1 MFLWIFLGPD
11 NCLFPPT
18 VYWGLKRIFER
29 FSTISTQFS
38 TVERENSVESRSNW
52 GAAHAQKHRFP
63 QAHSGRTA
71 SFADLRSGRAYG
83 GHTVPLAPTARATAA
98 NGNDCILRSTG
109 KSPTKARWKFY
120 VPSTGS
126 VLQKQAEK
134 YIRLQVPSLRHEQ
147 ARSGRTASFAPTAG
161 ATAASG
167 NDCIL
172 RSTGKS
178 PIKARWKFYVP
189 STGGV
194 LQKQAE
200 KYIRLQVPS
209 LRHEQARSGRTASFA
224 PTAGAAAANRSDC
237 ILRSTGESPTEAD
250 GKSPTHREY
259 SAKAGGKVCK
269 MGNPFP
275 AA

>member
-18 VYWGLKRIFER
+18 VYWGLKRVFER

-63 QAHSGRTA
+63 QAHSGHTVP
-71 SFADLRSGRAYG
+71 FADLRSGRAYG
-83 GHTVPLAPTARATAA
+83 GRTASSAPTARATAA

-109 KSPTKARWKFY
+109 ESPTEADGKPYCPPTGSTPQRPGTQCLSRTSGQDAPTARATAANGNDCILRSTGESPTETDGTFF
-120 VPSTGS
+120 VPYTGS

-147 ARSGRTASFAPTAG
+147 ARSGRTASFAPTA
-161 ATAASG
+161 
-167 NDCIL
+167 
-172 RSTGKS
+172 R
-178 PIKARWKFYVP
+178 
-189 STGGV
+189 
-194 LQKQAE
+194 
-200 KYIRLQVPS
+200 
-209 LRHEQARSGRTASFA
+209 
-224 PTAGAAAANRSDC
+224 AAAANRSDG

>member
-1 MFLWIFLGPD
+1 M
-11 NCLFPPT
+11 
-18 VYWGLKRIFER
+18 KRVFER

-109 KSPTKARWKFY
+109 ESPTEADGKPYCPPTGSTPQRPGTQCLSRTSGQDAPTARATAANGNDCILRSTGESPTKARWKFY

-134 YIRLQVPSLRHEQ
+134 YARWGIPSLRHEQ
-147 ARSGRTASFAPTAG
+147 TP
-161 ATAASG
+161 
-167 NDCIL
+167 
-172 RSTGKS
+172 
-178 PIKARWKFYVP
+178 
-189 STGGV
+189 
-194 LQKQAE
+194 Q
-200 KYIRLQVPS
+200 
-209 LRHEQARSGRTASFA
+209 
-224 PTAGAAAANRSDC
+224 
-237 ILRSTGESPTEAD
+237 
-250 GKSPTHREY
+250 
-259 SAKAGGKVCK
+259 
-269 MGNPFP
+269 FP
-275 AA
+275 LYK